1 MGGAPSASLNGLRQ
15 CSTAAIGLDWRT
27 GPTEKNGPTLAAP
40 WGIVQTTDGFCT
52 SLHNR
57 PPETRNRIE
66 PDRDAKYTA
75 CGPCGRRGARKP
87 PCPDLFSQCATR
99 AAPTT
104 TPIPTP
110 GAWHA
115 PCPVHVRFMPGPCPV
130 HLACHARPC
139 PLPCPALARESARHA
154 SGPAAPRTTTP
165 RTKPRAAR
173 RACRFVAAPRPDQRP
188 VLFRFDQYDNDAHL
202 GHGYPPSSSI
212 PVRAT
217 STASFVSPRS
227 GAGKRLRGDG
237 TRRAGSLGPRS
248 SYPQCPASRVHTGP
262 IHRPC

>member
-15 CSTAAIGLDWRT
+15 CSTAAIDLDWRT
-27 GPTEKNGPTLAAP
+27 GPTEKNCPTLAAP

-115 PCPVHVRFMPGPCPV
+115 PCPFHARFMPGPSG
-130 HLACHARPC
+130 LPC
-139 PLPCPALARESARHA
+139 TALPAPLP
-154 SGPAAPRTTTP
+154 G
-165 RTKPRAAR
+165 PRARKRTARFRPGSTPHRQHPAQNPAR
-173 RACRFVAAPRPDQRP
+173 RAGHAVSLPRHVRTNA
-188 VLFRFDQYDNDAHL
+188 RSCS
-202 GHGYPPSSSI
+202 GSI
-212 PVRAT
+212 NMIMMRTWA
-217 STASFVSPRS
+217 TASAVLLHSRPRNVH
-227 GAGKRLRGDG
+227 GLLREPPERRGQTTAG
-237 TRRAGSLGPRS
+237 
-248 SYPQCPASRVHTGP
+248 
-262 IHRPC
+262 